1 MTWVM
6 AIALWFSFFAG
17 VYLLLS
23 RDLMRCLFGVMMTG
37 SAINLLVFMSGRV
50 GSTVA
55 PVIPAGQSSLSA
67 QAANSVPQALVLTA
81 IVISFTLA
89 CYALLLAVALLRSG
103 ASERIDKIRDAEPIE
118 TDPIKPPYAPDA
130 LEPVD
135 FSANEVPLSDTAS
148 TQG

>member
-1 MTWVM
+1 MTWIM

-23 RDLMRCLFGVMMTG
+23 RDLMRCLFGIMMTG

-50 GSTVA
+50 GSSIA
-55 PVIPAGQSSLSA
+55 PVIPEGQKHLA
-67 QAANSVPQALVLTA
+67 AEAANSVPQALVLTA
-81 IVISFTLA
+81 IVIGFTLA

-103 ASERIDKIRDAEPIE
+103 AGERIDKMRYAEPIE

-135 FSANEVPLSDTAS
+135 FAANNAQQTTTVS

>member
-55 PVIPAGQSSLSA
+55 PVIPAGQTSLSS

-103 ASERIDKIRDAEPIE
+103 ASDKLDEIRDAEPEE

-135 FSANEVPLSDTAS
+135 FSTTPNT
-148 TQG
+148 TT